1 MERSNGGLSWDELRG
16 GMENRQTGSSLE
28 LLGPWRYIGE
38 RDGAWEFLT
47 GEKKPTAPPTPT
59 VWNILFLSMAP

>member
-28 LLGPWRYIGE
+28 LLGPWRYIRE
-38 RDGAWEFLT
+38 RDGAWEFWQGKRNPLL
-47 GEKKPTAPPTPT
+47 PPPPT
-59 VWNILFLSMAP
+59 VWNILSPSMAP